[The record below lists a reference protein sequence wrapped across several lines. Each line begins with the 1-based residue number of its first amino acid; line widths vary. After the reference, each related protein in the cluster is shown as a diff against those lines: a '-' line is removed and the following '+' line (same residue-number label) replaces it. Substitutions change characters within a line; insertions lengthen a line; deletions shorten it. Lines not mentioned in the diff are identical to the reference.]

1 MRLLIIALLVAG
13 TAAAQTTEMYRTV
26 SADGT
31 VTFSDVPLG
40 DNSERIEVLVRSGTT
55 RTQEQAATGS
65 EPVSPEMAA
74 QMQENCTRAR
84 EQLQNV
90 SGTAR
95 LYRILANG
103 ERQFLTDEELA
114 IAREQAQA
122 EVTRW
127 CTATTAAQ

>member
-31 VTFSDVPLG
+31 ITFSDVPLS

-55 RTQEQAATGS
+55 RTQEQATP
-65 EPVSPEMAA
+65 EPVSAEMAA
-74 QMQENCTRAR
+74 QMQQNCTRAR

-90 SGTAR
+90 SGTAQ

-114 IAREQAQA
+114 TAREQAQA

-127 CTATTAAQ
+127 CGATTAAQ